1 MTDTLV
7 VGKTHIH
14 IPLIDD
20 TTNLSLLAQLLT
32 EYRRVTKTYHP
43 PEGAFQHLVLLRLE
57 LEYEGI
63 MDDRSH
69 DRVSAS
75 GKTVFTAWTDQ
86 EICIADEFYMRYV
99 NDICNGLLDICAERI
114 THRQRKE
121 RRFKARLEDL
131 IISRMMA
138 VLNDALDNFE
148 YSLDEEVREVMST

>member
-7 VGKTHIH
+7 VGKTPIH

-20 TTNLSLLAQLLT
+20 TTNLTVLSQLLV

-57 LEYEGI
+57 LQYEGI
-63 MDDRSH
+63 MEERSY
-69 DRVSAS
+69 DRVSPS

-86 EICIADEFYMRYV
+86 EICIADEFYTRYV
-99 NDICNGLLDICAERI
+99 NDICNDLLDICAERI
-114 THRQRKE
+114 THRKRKE

-138 VLNDALDNFE
+138 LLNDAINDFEFILD
-148 YSLDEEVREVMST
+148 DEVKEAMST